1 MDMKNRLKLGLL
13 LCASLGISACATLA
27 GDPVDRADRKANA
40 LAPRA
45 PKTVFDEALAKAALK
60 PGNVEIKSVLVSCY
74 GRGIGCI
81 QGSVP
86 VAGASVY
93 LYPYTPYLEEYLA
106 MQKKL
111 TADIKRH
118 RDYSSVKI
126 VVSPKLAEYR
136 RTARSDEFGRYSFKD
151 VKPGKY
157 YIASARVTGFRTVVK
172 HYYDEFGYDH
182 PRQEQEPADLEF
194 ESIVDITQTS
204 GVHKFESRVEIV
216 R

>member
-1 MDMKNRLKLGLL
+1 MKNRIKFGLM
-13 LCASLGISACATLA
+13 LCASLAISACATLA
-27 GDPVDRADRKANA
+27 GDPVDRADRKAKA

-45 PKTVFDEALAKAALK
+45 PQTSFDEAQAKAALK

-74 GRGIGCI
+74 GRAIGCM
-81 QGSVP
+81 QGSIP
-86 VAGASVY
+86 VVDTNVY

-111 TADIKRH
+111 NADIKRH

-126 VVSPKLAEYR
+126 TISPKLTEYR
-136 RTARSDEFGRYSFKD
+136 RTARSDEFGRYSFKN

-157 YIASARVTGFRTVVK
+157 YIASARVTGYRTVVK

-182 PRQEQEPADLEF
+182 PRQEQVPADLEYA
-194 ESIVDITQTS
+194 SIVDITETS
-204 GVHKFESRVEIV
+204 GVHKFESKVEIV